1 MKTVTM
7 DDIARETGLSRMTVS
22 RAISNK
28 GYVSERTRKL
38 VHAVAKKLDYQVN
51 MLARQLSSNRS
62 HLLGVIT
69 PFNSLVGTSYFGQ
82 VMQGIQQVLSGTG
95 YHVALFDSQSEDF
108 NDGRKCANL
117 CRQRRVDGL
126 IVVAPLRNDRFPLT
140 FANLKMPLMVVGS
153 SLREETISCVD
164 IDNFGAAS
172 TMTEHLVRLGHKKI
186 GFLGGANDRR
196 DAICREQAF
205 RRTLKTY
212 RLPINEKWIA
222 QGDYESRK
230 AFHIAVDL
238 LSAEHR
244 PTAIFAANDLMAYGV
259 LDAARV
265 LKLKVPKDLS
275 VAGFDD
281 LEGAAE
287 SVPPLTTMAQ
297 PMKQLG
303 QVAAAYLLGRLN
315 DEDVPSTIHQKLAAR
330 LVIRASTAP
339 PSPIVGPAE
348 MSRLRIDA
356 EGASLRARRSAIEV
370 RKETFCS

>member
-1 MKTVTM
+1 
-7 DDIARETGLSRMTVS
+7 MTVS
-22 RAISNK
+22 RVISNR

-38 VHAVAKKLDYQVN
+38 VHTVAKRLDYQIN

-69 PFNSLVGTSYFGQ
+69 PFNSLVGTYYFGQ

-126 IVVAPLRNDRFPLT
+126 IVVAPVRNDRFPLT

-153 SLREETISCVD
+153 SFREATISCVD
-164 IDNFGAAS
+164 IDNLGAAS
-172 TMTEHLVRLGHKKI
+172 TMTEYLVRLGHRRI
-186 GFLGGANDRR
+186 GFLGGASDRR
-196 DAICREQAF
+196 DAISRETAF
-205 RRTLKTY
+205 RRTLKMH
-212 RLPINEKWIA
+212 RLPIYEKWIV

-230 AFHIAVDL
+230 AFHIAMDL
-238 LSAEHR
+238 LSRENR
-244 PTAIFAANDLMAYGV
+244 PTAIFAANDLMAYGI

-265 LKLKVPKDLS
+265 LRLKVPRDLS

-281 LEGAAE
+281 VEGAAE

-303 QVAAAYLLGRLN
+303 QVAAGYLLGRLN
-315 DEDVPSTIHQKLAAR
+315 HGDVSSTIHQRLAAQ

-339 PSPIVGPAE
+339 PAPTVERMVE
-348 MSRLRIDA
+348 MGRLTGDA
-356 EGASLRARRSAIEV
+356 EDVPRGTCRSSV
-370 RKETFCS
+370 DLTKEAVSS